1 MFGIFAIAVATATQ
15 SGMIARSSSP
25 PPITV
30 VEAPPA
36 PMPPIVM
43 APPAPPSPPSVV
55 RSPIKPAIP
64 IPVRV
69 RVTAGPQVLFSDTMR
84 VSRVSGA
91 SFQQSR
97 SEAAETTCP
106 TERYF
111 FSSQRNSLNVNL
123 YLREDTTAGSMLNVS
138 VSWTRPSRGVGCG
151 GEGSRQVQLTQTVP
165 LAAGQT
171 MTLQGDGG
179 LTVTV
184 SC

>member
-1 MFGIFAIAVATATQ
+1 MFGILAIAAATAAQ
-15 SGMIARSSSP
+15 SGMIAQSSSP
-25 PPITV
+25 PPITI

-36 PMPPIVM
+36 PLPPIIAVP
-43 APPAPPSPPSVV
+43 PPAPPII
-55 RSPIKPAIP
+55 RSSAKPAIP

-69 RVTAGPQVLFSDTMR
+69 RVAAGTQILFSDTMR

-91 SFQQSR
+91 SYQQSR
-97 SEAAETTCP
+97 SEAPEAVCA
-106 TERYF
+106 TERYY

-123 YLREDTTAGSMLNVS
+123 YLRENSNAGSMLNVS

-165 LAAGQT
+165 LAAGQSA
-171 MTLQGDGG
+171 TLQGDGG

-184 SC
+184 SR

>member
-1 MFGIFAIAVATATQ
+1 MLGIFAIAAATAAQ
-15 SGMIARSSSP
+15 SGIITQSSSP

-36 PMPPIVM
+36 PMPPII
-43 APPAPPSPPSVV
+43 AIPPAPPSIA
-55 RSPIKPAIP
+55 RSPVKPAIP

-69 RVTAGPQVLFSDTMR
+69 RVTAGTQVLFSDTLR

-91 SFQQSR
+91 SYQQSR
-97 SEAAETTCP
+97 SEATETVCP

-123 YLREDTTAGSMLNVS
+123 YLREDSTIGSMLNVS

-165 LAAGQT
+165 LAAGQSV
-171 MTLQGDGG
+171 TLQGDGG
-179 LTVTV
+179 LAVTV
-184 SC
+184 SR